1 MLATQFKDPYN
12 YFSCSS
18 SSIPTL
24 GTVMHLA
31 VGNQHLPDRTKPN
44 LTFLPHIRT
53 YTTYLTYLPDLPDL
67 PIITSGSGHITSR
80 PVGQTETDRGIPE
93 QTRTDHGRPG
103 YTRTDQGILEQTRV
117 YQGRPGQT
125 SADQDK
131 PKGSGQIR
139 TDQDRPGQT
148 RTDQDRSG

>member
-103 YTRTDQGILEQTRV
+103 YTREDQDRS
-117 YQGRPGQT
+117 GQT
-125 SADQDK
+125 QSR
-131 PKGSGQIR
+131 SGQIR